1 MEENETNL
9 KGKNTQETFIK
20 GSAWMTFGSIASRIL
35 GALYIIPW
43 YAWMG
48 DYGNIANALTA
59 RSYNIY
65 SIFILISTA
74 GIPGAIAKQ
83 VAKYNAL
90 NEYGIGR
97 KLFRKG
103 LILMAILGV
112 ISAAIM
118 YFAAPLLASNGSAS
132 DPRQVAVMRSLSY
145 AILIIP
151 ILSIMRGYF
160 QGYADMM
167 PSALSQFV
175 EQLARII
182 WMLLTA
188 YVIMQMQHGSYVHAV
203 IQSNLA
209 AAIGAIFGIGILVW
223 FLLYRRNKLNDLV
236 ENSNNAIEV
245 STAGLFAEIIEQAI
259 PFIIIDA
266 GIQLFNLVD
275 QYSFHPMIA
284 GLVSASSDTIEG
296 WYALFSLNANK
307 LIMIIVSLASAM
319 AVTAIPLLSAAHT
332 QGDFKSISKQIGNTL
347 DLFLFVMIPA
357 SFGMAGIATPI
368 YTVFYSYDPLGSS
381 VLYLSAFTAISL
393 GLFTVLMAILQ
404 GLSENALAIKYLVLG
419 LILKILLQYPMIYLF
434 KIYGPLVSTNI
445 GMLVIIFLAIKH
457 LEVSYDFNIGRTGR
471 RFTGITVFSIIM
483 FAVVKLIVTFV
494 GKVLTPERRFP
505 ALALVVLAVIG
516 GVAVYGYLTL
526 KTGLLEEILGNK
538 ATRLLRKLHL
548 AKQKNTSLSLSDVFF
563 GWSKN

>member
-1 MEENETNL
+1 MEENNL
-9 KGKNTQETFIK
+9 NSKDTQNTFLK

-48 DYGNIANALTA
+48 SYGNIANALTA

-65 SIFILISTA
+65 TIFILISTA

-83 VAKYNAL
+83 VAKYNTL

-103 LILMAILGV
+103 LILMAILGIV
-112 ISAAIM
+112 SAAIM
-118 YFAAPLLASNGSAS
+118 YFASPLLASNGSQS

-167 PSALSQFV
+167 PSAMSQFV
-175 EQLARII
+175 EQFARVV

-188 YVIMQMQHGSYVHAV
+188 FVIMQIQHGSYVHAV

-209 AAIGAIFGIGILVW
+209 AAIGALFGIGLLIW
-223 FLLYRRNKLNDLV
+223 FLFSRRNQLNYLV
-236 ENSNNAIEV
+236 EHSNNRIHV
-245 STAGLFAEIIEQAI
+245 STTELFMEIIEQAI
-259 PFIIIDA
+259 PFIIIDS
-266 GIQLFNLVD
+266 GITLFSLVD
-275 QYSFHPMIA
+275 QYTFHPMIA
-284 GLVSASSDTIEG
+284 SLVHASSDTIED
-296 WYALFSLNANK
+296 WYALFGLNANK

-332 QGDFKSISKQIGNTL
+332 RGDYKSISKQIANTM

-357 SFGMAGIATPI
+357 AFGMAAISRPI
-368 YTVFYSYDPLGSS
+368 YTVFYGPDLLGSN
-381 VLYLSAFTAISL
+381 VLYLSSFTAISL

-404 GLSENALAIKYLVLG
+404 GLSENGLAIKYLVLG
-419 LILKILLQYPMIYLF
+419 LILKGILQYPMIFLF
-434 KIYGPLVSTNI
+434 KVYGPLVATNL
-445 GMLVIIFLAIKH
+445 GLLIIVALSLKH
-457 LEVSYDFNIGRTGR
+457 LEVQYDFNLNRTSR
-471 RFTGITVFSIIM
+471 RLAGVTAFSVGM
-483 FAVVKLIVTFV
+483 FLVVKLCEMGL
-494 GKVLTPERRFP
+494 GKFLNPDHRFT
-505 ALALVVLAVIG
+505 ALVLVI
-516 GVAVYGYLTL
+516 VAVGAGVVFYGLVTL
-526 KTGLLEEILGNK
+526 KTGLVQSVLGSKVESILV
-538 ATRLLRKLHL
+538 RLHMDK
-548 AKQKNTSLSLSDVFF
+548 
-563 GWSKN
+563 

>member
-1 MEENETNL
+1 MEENNL
-9 KGKNTQETFIK
+9 NSKDTQNTFLK

-48 DYGNIANALTA
+48 SYGNIANALTA

-65 SIFILISTA
+65 TIFILISTA

-103 LILMAILGV
+103 LILMTVLGIV
-112 ISAAIM
+112 SAAIM
-118 YFAAPLLASNGSAS
+118 YFASPLLASNGSQS

-167 PSALSQFV
+167 PSAMSQFV
-175 EQLARII
+175 EQFARVV

-188 YVIMQMQHGSYVHAV
+188 FVIMKLQHGSYVHAV

-209 AAIGAIFGIGILVW
+209 AAVGALFGIGLLIW
-223 FLLYRRNKLNDLV
+223 FLFSRRKQLDYLV
-236 ENSNNAIEV
+236 AHSNNRLRV
-245 STAGLFAEIIEQAI
+245 STTELFGEIIAQAI
-259 PFIIIDA
+259 PFIIIDS
-266 GIQLFNLVD
+266 GITLFSLVD
-275 QYSFHPMIA
+275 QYTFHPMIA
-284 GLVSASSDTIEG
+284 SLVHASSDTIED
-296 WYALFSLNANK
+296 WYALFGLNANK

-332 QGDFKSISKQIGNTL
+332 RGDYKSISHQIANTM

-357 SFGMAGIATPI
+357 AFGMAAISKPM
-368 YTVFYSYDPLGSS
+368 YTIFYGPDALGSN
-381 VLYLSAFTAISL
+381 VLYVSAFTAISL

-404 GLSENALAIKYLVLG
+404 GLSENGLAIKYLILG
-419 LILKILLQYPMIYLF
+419 LILKGILQYPMIFLF
-434 KIYGPLVSTNI
+434 KIYGPLVATNL
-445 GMLVIIFLAIKH
+445 GLLVIVFLALKH
-457 LEVSYDFNIGRTGR
+457 LEVQYNFNLNRTSQR
-471 RFTGITVFSIIM
+471 LLGITAFSIGM
-483 FAVVKLIVTFV
+483 FVIVKLVELGL
-494 GKVLTPERRFP
+494 GKFLNP
-505 ALALVVLAVIG
+505 AHRITALILVILAV
-516 GVAVYGYLTL
+516 GVGVSFYGLVTL
-526 KTGLLEEILGNK
+526 KTNLAQSVLGSKVESILIRFHIH
-538 ATRLLRKLHL
+538 T
-548 AKQKNTSLSLSDVFF
+548 
-563 GWSKN
+563 

>member
-1 MEENETNL
+1 MEEENNL
-9 KGKNTQETFIK
+9 NSKDTQNTFLK

-48 DYGNIANALTA
+48 SYGNIANALTA

-65 SIFILISTA
+65 TIFILISTA

-103 LILMAILGV
+103 LILMSILGIV
-112 ISAAIM
+112 SAAIM
-118 YFAAPLLASNGSAS
+118 YFASPLLASNGSQS

-167 PSALSQFV
+167 PSAMSQFV
-175 EQLARII
+175 EQFARVV

-188 YVIMQMQHGSYVHAV
+188 FVIMQIQHGSYVHAV

-209 AAIGAIFGIGILVW
+209 AAIGALFGIGLLIW
-223 FLLYRRNKLNDLV
+223 FLFSRRNQLNYLV
-236 ENSNNAIEV
+236 EHSNNRIHV
-245 STAGLFAEIIEQAI
+245 STTELFMEIIEQAI
-259 PFIIIDA
+259 PFIIIDS
-266 GIQLFNLVD
+266 GITLFSLVD
-275 QYSFHPMIA
+275 QYTFHPMIA
-284 GLVSASSDTIEG
+284 SLVHASSDTIED
-296 WYALFSLNANK
+296 WYALFGLNANK

-332 QGDFKSISKQIGNTL
+332 RGDYKSISKQIANTM

-357 SFGMAGIATPI
+357 AFGMAAISRPI
-368 YTVFYSYDPLGSS
+368 YTVFYGPDLLGSN
-381 VLYLSAFTAISL
+381 VLYLSSFTAISL

-404 GLSENALAIKYLVLG
+404 GLSENGLAIKYLVLG
-419 LILKILLQYPMIYLF
+419 LILKGILQYPMIFLF
-434 KIYGPLVSTNI
+434 KVYGPLVATNL
-445 GMLVIIFLAIKH
+445 GLLIIVALSLKH
-457 LEVSYDFNIGRTGR
+457 LEVQYDFNLNRTSR
-471 RFTGITVFSIIM
+471 RLAGVTAFSIGM
-483 FAVVKLIVTFV
+483 FLVVKLCEMGL
-494 GKVLTPERRFP
+494 GKFLNPDHRFT
-505 ALALVVLAVIG
+505 ALVLVI
-516 GVAVYGYLTL
+516 VAVGAGIVFYGLVTL
-526 KTGLLEEILGNK
+526 KTGLAQSVLGSKVESILV
-538 ATRLLRKLHL
+538 RLHMDK
-548 AKQKNTSLSLSDVFF
+548 
-563 GWSKN
+563 

>member
-1 MEENETNL
+1 MEEENNL
-9 KGKNTQETFIK
+9 NSKDTQNTFLK

-48 DYGNIANALTA
+48 AYGNIANALTA

-65 SIFILISTA
+65 TIFILISTA

-97 KLFRKG
+97 KLFHRG
-103 LILMAILGV
+103 LVLMAILGV
-112 ISAAIM
+112 VSAAIM
-118 YFAAPLLASNGSAS
+118 YFISPLLASNGSQS

-167 PSALSQFV
+167 PSAMSQFV
-175 EQLARII
+175 EQFARVV

-188 YVIMQMQHGSYVHAV
+188 FVIMQVQHGSYVHAV

-209 AAIGAIFGIGILVW
+209 AAIGAAFGIGLLVW
-223 FLLYRRNKLNDLV
+223 FLFSRKKQLDSLV
-236 ENSNNAIEV
+236 AHSNNRLRV
-245 STAGLFAEIIEQAI
+245 STTQLFVEIIEQAI
-259 PFIIIDA
+259 PFIIIDS
-266 GIQLFNLVD
+266 GITLFSLVD
-275 QYSFHPMIA
+275 QYTFHPMIA
-284 GLVSASSDTIEG
+284 GLVHASSDTIED
-296 WYALFSLNANK
+296 WYALFGLNANK

-332 QGDFKSISKQIGNTL
+332 RGDFRSISRQIANTM

-357 SFGMAGIATPI
+357 AFGMAAISRPI
-368 YTVFYSYDPLGSS
+368 YTVFYGPDPLGSK

-404 GLSENALAIKYLVLG
+404 GLSENGLAIKYLVLG
-419 LILKILLQYPMIYLF
+419 LILKGILQFPMIFLF
-434 KIYGPLVSTNI
+434 KIYGPLVATNL
-445 GMLVIIFLAIKH
+445 GLLVIVLLSLKH
-457 LEVSYDFNIGRTGR
+457 LEVQYDFNLNRTSR
-471 RFTGITVFSIIM
+471 RLIGITAFSIGM
-483 FAVVKLIVTFV
+483 FLIVKLVEMGLGKFLNPDYRISALILVILSV
-494 GKVLTPERRFP
+494 GVGIAF
-505 ALALVVLAVIG
+505 
-516 GVAVYGYLTL
+516 YGFAAL
-526 KTGLLEEILGNK
+526 KTDLAQKIMGSRIENILVKFHIHG
-538 ATRLLRKLHL
+538 
-548 AKQKNTSLSLSDVFF
+548 
-563 GWSKN
+563 

>member
-9 KGKNTQETFIK
+9 NEKNTQETFIK

-48 DYGNIANALTA
+48 HYGNIANALTA

-74 GIPGAIAKQ
+74 GIPGAVAKQ

-103 LILMAILGV
+103 LILMAVLGV

-118 YFAAPLLASNGSAS
+118 YFAAPILASNGSQS

-167 PSALSQFV
+167 PSAMSQFV
-175 EQLARII
+175 EQFARVI

-188 YVIMQMQHGSYVHAV
+188 YVIMQVQHGSYVHAV

-209 AAIGAIFGIGILVW
+209 AAIGAIFGIAILLW
-223 FLLYRRNKLNDLV
+223 FLFTRRQRLNDLV
-236 ENSNNAIEV
+236 ANSNNAIQV
-245 STAGLFAEIIEQAI
+245 STGGLFAEIIEQAI

-266 GIQLFNLVD
+266 GIQLFYLVD

-284 GLVSASSDTIEG
+284 SLVHASSDTIEG
-296 WYALFSLNANK
+296 WYALFALNANK

-332 QGDFKSISKQIGNTL
+332 QGDYRSISKQISNTL

-368 YTVFYSYDPLGSS
+368 YTVFYSYDPLGSN
-381 VLYLSAFTAISL
+381 VLYLSSFTAITL

-404 GLSENALAIKYLVLG
+404 GLSENGLAIKYLVIG
-419 LILKILLQYPMIYLF
+419 LIIKFILQYPMIYLF
-434 KIYGPLVSTNI
+434 KVYGPLTSTNI
-445 GMLVIIFLAIKH
+445 GMLIIIFLAIKH
-457 LEVSYDFNIGRTGR
+457 LEFSYDFNLGRTAR
-471 RFTGITVFSIIM
+471 RFTSIVVFSAMM
-483 FAVVKLIVTFV
+483 FAVVKFV
-494 GKVLTPERRFP
+494 VFFGGKFLSPERRIS
-505 ALALVVLAVIG
+505 ALALVVLAVIA
-516 GVAVYGYLTL
+516 GVIVYGFMVL
-526 KTGLLEEILGNK
+526 KTGLLQKIMGSK
-538 ATRLLRKLHL
+538 ATRLLNKLHI
-548 AKQKNTSLSLSDVFF
+548 S
-563 GWSKN
+563 

>member
-1 MEENETNL
+1 MEENNL
-9 KGKNTQETFIK
+9 NSKDAQNTFLK

-48 DYGNIANALTA
+48 SYGNIANALTA

-65 SIFILISTA
+65 TIFILISTA

-103 LILMAILGV
+103 LILMTVLGIV
-112 ISAAIM
+112 SAAIM
-118 YFAAPLLASNGSAS
+118 YFASPLLASNGSQS

-167 PSALSQFV
+167 PSAMSQFV
-175 EQLARII
+175 EQFARVV

-188 YVIMQMQHGSYVHAV
+188 FVIMKLQHGSYVHAV

-209 AAIGAIFGIGILVW
+209 AAVGALFGIGLLIW
-223 FLLYRRNKLNDLV
+223 FLFSRRKQLDYLV
-236 ENSNNAIEV
+236 AHSNNRLRV
-245 STAGLFAEIIEQAI
+245 STTELFGEIIAQAI
-259 PFIIIDA
+259 PFIVIDS
-266 GIQLFNLVD
+266 GITLFSLVD
-275 QYSFHPMIA
+275 QYTFHPMIA
-284 GLVSASSDTIEG
+284 SLVHASSDTIED
-296 WYALFSLNANK
+296 WYALFGLNANK

-332 QGDFKSISKQIGNTL
+332 RGDYKSISKQIANTM

-357 SFGMAGIATPI
+357 AFGMAAISRPI
-368 YTVFYSYDPLGSS
+368 YTVFYGPDLLGSN
-381 VLYLSAFTAISL
+381 VLYLSSFTAISL

-404 GLSENALAIKYLVLG
+404 GLSENGLAIKYLVLG
-419 LILKILLQYPMIYLF
+419 LILKGILQYPMIFLF
-434 KIYGPLVSTNI
+434 KVYGPLVATNL
-445 GMLVIIFLAIKH
+445 GLLIIVALSLKH
-457 LEVSYDFNIGRTGR
+457 LEVQYYFNLNRTSR
-471 RFTGITVFSIIM
+471 RLAGVTAFSVGM
-483 FAVVKLIVTFV
+483 FLVVKLCEMGL
-494 GKVLTPERRFP
+494 GKFLNPDHRFT
-505 ALALVVLAVIG
+505 ALVLVI
-516 GVAVYGYLTL
+516 VAVGAGVVFYGLVTL
-526 KTGLLEEILGNK
+526 KTGLVQSVLGSKVESILV
-538 ATRLLRKLHL
+538 RLHMDK
-548 AKQKNTSLSLSDVFF
+548 
-563 GWSKN
+563 

>member
-1 MEENETNL
+1 MEEENNL
-9 KGKNTQETFIK
+9 NSKDTQNTFLK

-48 DYGNIANALTA
+48 SYGNIANALTA

-65 SIFILISTA
+65 TIFILISTA

-103 LILMAILGV
+103 LILMSILGIV
-112 ISAAIM
+112 SAAIM
-118 YFAAPLLASNGSAS
+118 YFASPLLASNGSQS

-167 PSALSQFV
+167 PSAMSQFV
-175 EQLARII
+175 EQFARVV

-188 YVIMQMQHGSYVHAV
+188 FVIMQIQHGSYVHAV

-209 AAIGAIFGIGILVW
+209 AAIGALFGIGLLIW
-223 FLLYRRNKLNDLV
+223 FLFSRRNQLNYLV
-236 ENSNNAIEV
+236 EHSNNRIHV
-245 STAGLFAEIIEQAI
+245 STTELFMEIIEQAI
-259 PFIIIDA
+259 PFIIIDS
-266 GIQLFNLVD
+266 GITLFSLVD
-275 QYSFHPMIA
+275 QYTFHPMIA
-284 GLVSASSDTIEG
+284 SLVHASSDTIED
-296 WYALFSLNANK
+296 WYALFGLNANK

-332 QGDFKSISKQIGNTL
+332 RGDYKSISKQIANTM

-357 SFGMAGIATPI
+357 AFGMAAISRPI
-368 YTVFYSYDPLGSS
+368 YTVFYGPDLLGSN
-381 VLYLSAFTAISL
+381 VLYLSSFTAISL

-404 GLSENALAIKYLVLG
+404 GLSENGLAIKYLVLG
-419 LILKILLQYPMIYLF
+419 LILKGILQYPMIFLF
-434 KIYGPLVSTNI
+434 KVYGPLVATNL
-445 GMLVIIFLAIKH
+445 GLLIIVALSLKH
-457 LEVSYDFNIGRTGR
+457 LEVQYDFNLNRTSR
-471 RFTGITVFSIIM
+471 RLAGVTAFSIGM
-483 FAVVKLIVTFV
+483 FLVVKLCEMGL
-494 GKVLTPERRFP
+494 GKFLNPDHRFI
-505 ALALVVLAVIG
+505 ALVLVI
-516 GVAVYGYLTL
+516 VAVGAGIVFYGLVTL
-526 KTGLLEEILGNK
+526 KTGLAQSVLGSKVESILV
-538 ATRLLRKLHL
+538 RLHMDK
-548 AKQKNTSLSLSDVFF
+548 
-563 GWSKN
+563 

>member
-1 MEENETNL
+1 MEEENNL
-9 KGKNTQETFIK
+9 NSKDTQNTFLK

-48 DYGNIANALTA
+48 PYGNIANALTA

-65 SIFILISTA
+65 TIFILISTA

-103 LILMAILGV
+103 LILMTVLGIV
-112 ISAAIM
+112 SAAIM
-118 YFAAPLLASNGSAS
+118 YFASPLLASNGSQS

-167 PSALSQFV
+167 PSAMSQFV
-175 EQLARII
+175 EQFARVV

-188 YVIMQMQHGSYVHAV
+188 FVIMKLQHGSYVHAV

-209 AAIGAIFGIGILVW
+209 AAVGALFGIGLLIW
-223 FLLYRRNKLNDLV
+223 FLFSRRKQLDYLV
-236 ENSNNAIEV
+236 AHSNNRLRV
-245 STAGLFAEIIEQAI
+245 STTELFGEIIAQAI
-259 PFIIIDA
+259 PFIIIDS
-266 GIQLFNLVD
+266 GITLFSLVD
-275 QYSFHPMIA
+275 QYTFHPMIA
-284 GLVSASSDTIEG
+284 SLVHVSSDTIED
-296 WYALFSLNANK
+296 WYALFGLNANK

-319 AVTAIPLLSAAHT
+319 AVTAIPLLSAAHIR
-332 QGDFKSISKQIGNTL
+332 GDYKSISHQIANTM

-357 SFGMAGIATPI
+357 AFGMAAISKPM
-368 YTVFYSYDPLGSS
+368 YTIFYGPDALGSN
-381 VLYLSAFTAISL
+381 VLYVSAFTAISL

-404 GLSENALAIKYLVLG
+404 GLSENGLAIKYLILG
-419 LILKILLQYPMIYLF
+419 LILKGILQYPMIFLF
-434 KIYGPLVSTNI
+434 KIYGPLVATNL
-445 GMLVIIFLAIKH
+445 GLLVIVFLALKH
-457 LEVSYDFNIGRTGR
+457 LEVQYNFNLNQTSR
-471 RFTGITVFSIIM
+471 RLLGITAFSIGM
-483 FAVVKLIVTFV
+483 FVIVKLVELGL
-494 GKVLTPERRFP
+494 GKFLNP
-505 ALALVVLAVIG
+505 AHRITALILVILAV
-516 GVAVYGYLTL
+516 GVGVSFYGLVTL
-526 KTGLLEEILGNK
+526 KTDLAQSVLGSKVESILIRFHIH
-538 ATRLLRKLHL
+538 A
-548 AKQKNTSLSLSDVFF
+548 
-563 GWSKN
+563 

>member
-1 MEENETNL
+1 MEENNL
-9 KGKNTQETFIK
+9 NSKDTQNTFLK

-48 DYGNIANALTA
+48 SYGNIANALTA

-65 SIFILISTA
+65 TIFILISTA

-103 LILMAILGV
+103 LILMTILGV
-112 ISAAIM
+112 VSAGIM
-118 YFAAPLLASNGSAS
+118 YFASPLLASNGSQS

-167 PSALSQFV
+167 PSAMSQFV
-175 EQLARII
+175 EQFARVV

-188 YVIMQMQHGSYVHAV
+188 FVIMKLQHGSYVHAV

-209 AAIGAIFGIGILVW
+209 AAVGALFGIGLLIW
-223 FLLYRRNKLNDLV
+223 FLFSRRKQLDYLV
-236 ENSNNAIEV
+236 AHSNNRLRV
-245 STAGLFAEIIEQAI
+245 STTELFGEIIAQAI
-259 PFIIIDA
+259 PFIIIDS
-266 GIQLFNLVD
+266 GITLFSLVD
-275 QYSFHPMIA
+275 QYTFHPMIA
-284 GLVSASSDTIEG
+284 SLVHASSDTIED
-296 WYALFSLNANK
+296 WYALFGLNANK

-332 QGDFKSISKQIGNTL
+332 RGDYKSISHQIANTM

-357 SFGMAGIATPI
+357 AFGMAAISKPM
-368 YTVFYSYDPLGSS
+368 YTIFYGPDALGSN
-381 VLYLSAFTAISL
+381 VLYVSAFTAIGL

-404 GLSENALAIKYLVLG
+404 GLSENGLAIKYLILG
-419 LILKILLQYPMIYLF
+419 LILKGILQYPMIFLF
-434 KIYGPLVSTNI
+434 KIYGPLVATNL
-445 GMLVIIFLAIKH
+445 GLLVIVFLALKH
-457 LEVSYDFNIGRTGR
+457 LEVQYNFNLNRTSR
-471 RFTGITVFSIIM
+471 RLLGITAFSIGM
-483 FAVVKLIVTFV
+483 FVIVKLVELGL
-494 GKVLTPERRFP
+494 GKFLNP
-505 ALALVVLAVIG
+505 AHRITALILVILAV
-516 GVAVYGYLTL
+516 GVGVSFYGLVTL
-526 KTGLLEEILGNK
+526 KTNLAQSVLGSKVESILIRFHIH
-538 ATRLLRKLHL
+538 A
-548 AKQKNTSLSLSDVFF
+548 
-563 GWSKN
+563 

>member
-1 MEENETNL
+1 MEENNL
-9 KGKNTQETFIK
+9 NSKDTQNTFLK

-48 DYGNIANALTA
+48 SYGNIANALTA

-65 SIFILISTA
+65 TIFILISTA

-103 LILMAILGV
+103 LILMTVLGIV
-112 ISAAIM
+112 SAAIM
-118 YFAAPLLASNGSAS
+118 YFASPLLASNGSQS

-167 PSALSQFV
+167 PSAMSQFV
-175 EQLARII
+175 EQFARVV

-188 YVIMQMQHGSYVHAV
+188 FVIMKLQHGSYVHAV

-209 AAIGAIFGIGILVW
+209 AAVGALFGIGLLIW
-223 FLLYRRNKLNDLV
+223 FLFSRRKQLDYLV
-236 ENSNNAIEV
+236 AHSNNRLRV
-245 STAGLFAEIIEQAI
+245 STTELFGEIIAQAI
-259 PFIIIDA
+259 PFIIIDS
-266 GIQLFNLVD
+266 GITLFSLVD
-275 QYSFHPMIA
+275 QYTFHPMIA
-284 GLVSASSDTIEG
+284 SLVHASSDTIED
-296 WYALFSLNANK
+296 WYALFGLNANK

-319 AVTAIPLLSAAHT
+319 AVTAIPLLSAART
-332 QGDFKSISKQIGNTL
+332 RGDYKSISHQIANTM

-357 SFGMAGIATPI
+357 AFGMAAISKPM
-368 YTVFYSYDPLGSS
+368 YTIFYGPDALGSN
-381 VLYLSAFTAISL
+381 VLYVSAFTAISL

-404 GLSENALAIKYLVLG
+404 GLSENGLAIKYLILG
-419 LILKILLQYPMIYLF
+419 LILKGILQYPMIFLF
-434 KIYGPLVSTNI
+434 KIYGPLVATNL
-445 GMLVIIFLAIKH
+445 GLLVIVFLALKH
-457 LEVSYDFNIGRTGR
+457 LEVQYNFNLNRTSR
-471 RFTGITVFSIIM
+471 RLLGITAFSIGM
-483 FAVVKLIVTFV
+483 FVIVKLVELGL
-494 GKVLTPERRFP
+494 GKFLNP
-505 ALALVVLAVIG
+505 AHRITALILVILAV
-516 GVAVYGYLTL
+516 GVGVSFYGLVTL
-526 KTGLLEEILGNK
+526 KTNLAQSVLGSKVESILIRFHIH
-538 ATRLLRKLHL
+538 T
-548 AKQKNTSLSLSDVFF
+548 
-563 GWSKN
+563 

>member
-1 MEENETNL
+1 MEEENNL
-9 KGKNTQETFIK
+9 NSKDTQNTFLK

-48 DYGNIANALTA
+48 SYGNIANALTA

-65 SIFILISTA
+65 TIFILISTA

-103 LILMAILGV
+103 LILMAILGIV
-112 ISAAIM
+112 SAAIM
-118 YFAAPLLASNGSAS
+118 YFASPLLASNGSQS

-167 PSALSQFV
+167 PSAMSQFV
-175 EQLARII
+175 EQFARVV

-188 YVIMQMQHGSYVHAV
+188 FVIMQIQHGSYVHAV

-209 AAIGAIFGIGILVW
+209 AAIGALFGIGLLIW
-223 FLLYRRNKLNDLV
+223 FLFSRRNQLNYLV
-236 ENSNNAIEV
+236 EHSNNRIHV
-245 STAGLFAEIIEQAI
+245 STTELFMEIIEQAI
-259 PFIIIDA
+259 PFIIIDS
-266 GIQLFNLVD
+266 GITLFSLVD
-275 QYSFHPMIA
+275 QYTFHPMIA
-284 GLVSASSDTIEG
+284 SLVHASSDTIED
-296 WYALFSLNANK
+296 WYALFGLNANK

-332 QGDFKSISKQIGNTL
+332 RGDYKSISKQIANTM

-357 SFGMAGIATPI
+357 AFGMAAISRPI
-368 YTVFYSYDPLGSS
+368 YTVFYGPDLLGSN
-381 VLYLSAFTAISL
+381 VLYLSSFTAISL

-404 GLSENALAIKYLVLG
+404 GLSENGLAIKYLVLG
-419 LILKILLQYPMIYLF
+419 LILKGILQYPMIFLF
-434 KIYGPLVSTNI
+434 KVYGPLVATNL
-445 GMLVIIFLAIKH
+445 GLLIIVALSLKH
-457 LEVSYDFNIGRTGR
+457 LEVQYDFNLNRTSR
-471 RFTGITVFSIIM
+471 RLAGVTVFSIGM
-483 FAVVKLIVTFV
+483 FLVVKLCEMGL
-494 GKVLTPERRFP
+494 GKFLNPDHRFT
-505 ALALVVLAVIG
+505 ALVLVI
-516 GVAVYGYLTL
+516 VAVGAGIIFYGLVTL
-526 KTGLLEEILGNK
+526 KTGLAQSVLGSKVESILV
-538 ATRLLRKLHL
+538 RLHMGK
-548 AKQKNTSLSLSDVFF
+548 
-563 GWSKN
+563 

>member
-1 MEENETNL
+1 MEENNL
-9 KGKNTQETFIK
+9 NSKDTQNTFLK

-48 DYGNIANALTA
+48 SYGNIANALTA

-65 SIFILISTA
+65 TIFILISTA

-103 LILMAILGV
+103 LILMTVLGIV
-112 ISAAIM
+112 SAAIM
-118 YFAAPLLASNGSAS
+118 YFASPLLASNGSQS

-167 PSALSQFV
+167 PSAMSQFV
-175 EQLARII
+175 EQFARVV

-188 YVIMQMQHGSYVHAV
+188 FVIMKLQHGSYVHAV

-209 AAIGAIFGIGILVW
+209 AAVGALFGIGLLIW
-223 FLLYRRNKLNDLV
+223 FLFSRRKQLDYLV
-236 ENSNNAIEV
+236 AHSNNRLRVPTTE
-245 STAGLFAEIIEQAI
+245 LFGEIIAQAI
-259 PFIIIDA
+259 PFIIIDS
-266 GIQLFNLVD
+266 GITLFSLVD
-275 QYSFHPMIA
+275 QYTFHPMIA
-284 GLVSASSDTIEG
+284 SLVHASSDTIED
-296 WYALFSLNANK
+296 WYALFGLNANK

-332 QGDFKSISKQIGNTL
+332 RGDFRSISRQIANTM
-347 DLFLFVMIPA
+347 DLFLFIMIPA
-357 SFGMAGIATPI
+357 AFGMAAISRPM
-368 YTVFYSYDPLGSS
+368 YTIFYGPDALGSN
-381 VLYLSAFTAISL
+381 VLYVSAFTAISL

-404 GLSENALAIKYLVLG
+404 GLSENGLAIKYLILG
-419 LILKILLQYPMIYLF
+419 LILKGILQYPMIFLF
-434 KIYGPLVSTNI
+434 KIYGPLVATNL
-445 GMLVIIFLAIKH
+445 GLLVIVFLALKH
-457 LEVSYDFNIGRTGR
+457 LEIQYDFNLNRTSR
-471 RFTGITVFSIIM
+471 RLLGITAFSLGM
-483 FAVVKLIVTFV
+483 FAIVKLVEFGLGKFLNPDHRIAALIIVI
-494 GKVLTPERRFP
+494 
-505 ALALVVLAVIG
+505 LAV
-516 GVAVYGYLTL
+516 GVGVIFYGLVTL
-526 KTGLLEEILGNK
+526 KTDLAQSVLGSKVESILN
-538 ATRLLRKLHL
+538 RFHIH
-548 AKQKNTSLSLSDVFF
+548 D
-563 GWSKN
+563 

>member
-9 KGKNTQETFIK
+9 TGNNTQETFIK

-48 DYGNIANALTA
+48 NYGNIANALTA

-97 KLFRKG
+97 KLFRRG
-103 LILMAILGV
+103 LILMTFLGI
-112 ISAAIM
+112 ISAAVM
-118 YFAAPLLASNGSAS
+118 YFAAPILASNGSNS

-175 EQLARII
+175 EQLARVV

-209 AAIGAIFGIGILVW
+209 AAVGAIFGIAILLW
-223 FLLYRRNKLNDLV
+223 FLFTRRNQLNSLV
-236 ENSNNAIEV
+236 NNSNNEIQV
-245 STAGLFAEIIEQAI
+245 STSSLFAEIIEQAI

-266 GIQLFNLVD
+266 GIQLFYLVD
-275 QYSFHPMIA
+275 QYTFHPMIA
-284 GLVSASSDTIEG
+284 GLVNASSDTIES

-332 QGDFKSISKQIGNTL
+332 QKDYRSISKQISNTL

-381 VLYLSAFTAISL
+381 VLYLSSFTAISL

-404 GLSENALAIKYLVLG
+404 GLSENGLAIKYLVLG
-419 LILKILLQYPMIYLF
+419 LVIKIALQYPMIYLF
-434 KIYGPLVSTNI
+434 KVYGPLMSTNI
-445 GMLVIIFLAIKH
+445 GMLVIIYLAIKH
-457 LEVSYDFNIGRTGR
+457 LDLSYQFNVGRTGR
-471 RFTGITVFSIIM
+471 RFTGITVFSIVM
-483 FAVVKLIVTFV
+483 FAVVQLIVTF
-494 GKVLTPERRFP
+494 GGRFLSLERRFS
-505 ALALVVLAVIG
+505 ALALVIIAVIAG
-516 GVAVYGYLTL
+516 IIVYGFLTI
-526 KTGLLEEILGNK
+526 KTGLLEKILGDRAIK
-538 ATRLLRKLHL
+538 ILRKLHL
-548 AKQKNTSLSLSDVFF
+548 A
-563 GWSKN
+563 

>member
-1 MEENETNL
+1 MGEENNL
-9 KGKNTQETFIK
+9 NSKDTQNTFLK

-48 DYGNIANALTA
+48 PYGNIANALTA

-65 SIFILISTA
+65 TIFILISTA

-103 LILMAILGV
+103 LILMTVLGIV
-112 ISAAIM
+112 SAAIM
-118 YFAAPLLASNGSAS
+118 YFASPLLASNGSQS

-167 PSALSQFV
+167 PSAMSQFV
-175 EQLARII
+175 EQFARVV

-188 YVIMQMQHGSYVHAV
+188 FVIMKLQHGSYVHAV

-209 AAIGAIFGIGILVW
+209 AAVGALFGIGLLIW
-223 FLLYRRNKLNDLV
+223 FLFSRRKQLDYLV
-236 ENSNNAIEV
+236 AHSNNRLRV
-245 STAGLFAEIIEQAI
+245 STTELFGEIIAQAI
-259 PFIIIDA
+259 PFIIIDS
-266 GIQLFNLVD
+266 GITLFSLVD
-275 QYSFHPMIA
+275 QYTFHPMIA
-284 GLVSASSDTIEG
+284 SLVHVSSDTIED
-296 WYALFSLNANK
+296 WYALFGLNANK

-319 AVTAIPLLSAAHT
+319 AVTAIPLLSAAHIR
-332 QGDFKSISKQIGNTL
+332 GDYKSISHQIANTM

-357 SFGMAGIATPI
+357 AFGIAAISKPM
-368 YTVFYSYDPLGSS
+368 YTIFYGPDALGSN
-381 VLYLSAFTAISL
+381 VLYVSAFTAISL

-404 GLSENALAIKYLVLG
+404 GLSENGLAIKYLILG
-419 LILKILLQYPMIYLF
+419 LILKGILQYPMIFLF
-434 KIYGPLVSTNI
+434 KIYGPLVATNL
-445 GMLVIIFLAIKH
+445 GLLVIVFLALKH
-457 LEVSYDFNIGRTGR
+457 LEVQYNFNLNRTSR
-471 RFTGITVFSIIM
+471 RLLGITAFSIGM
-483 FAVVKLIVTFV
+483 FVIVKLVELGL
-494 GKVLTPERRFP
+494 GKFLNP
-505 ALALVVLAVIG
+505 AHRITALILVILAV
-516 GVAVYGYLTL
+516 GVGVSFYGLVTL
-526 KTGLLEEILGNK
+526 KTDLAQSVLGSKVESILIRFHIH
-538 ATRLLRKLHL
+538 A
-548 AKQKNTSLSLSDVFF
+548 
-563 GWSKN
+563 

>member
-1 MEENETNL
+1 MEENETKLNSQ
-9 KGKNTQETFIK
+9 NTQETFIK

-48 DYGNIANALTA
+48 NYGNIANALTA

-74 GIPGAIAKQ
+74 GIPGVIAKQ

-103 LILMAILGV
+103 LILMTILGV
-112 ISAAIM
+112 ISAAVM

-167 PSALSQFV
+167 PSAMSQFV
-175 EQLARII
+175 EQLARVI

-209 AAIGAIFGIGILVW
+209 AAIGAVFGIGILVW
-223 FLLYRRNKLNDLV
+223 FLFTRRKKLNSLV
-236 ENSNNAIEV
+236 ANSNNAIQV
-245 STAGLFAEIIEQAI
+245 STGGLFVEIVEQAI

-266 GIQLFNLVD
+266 GIQLFYLVD
-275 QYSFHPMIA
+275 QYTFHPMIA
-284 GLVSASSDTIEG
+284 GLVSASSDTIES

-332 QGDFKSISKQIGNTL
+332 QGDYHGISKQISNTL

-357 SFGMAGIATPI
+357 AFGMAAIATPI

-381 VLYLSAFTAISL
+381 VLYLSSFTAISL

-404 GLSENALAIKYLVLG
+404 GLSENGLAIKYLLLG
-419 LILKILLQYPMIYLF
+419 LVIKIVLQYPMIYLF
-434 KIYGPLVSTNI
+434 KVYGPLTSTNI

-457 LEVSYDFNIGRTGR
+457 LEVAYTFNLGRTGR
-471 RFTGITVFSIIM
+471 RFVGITVFSIAM
-483 FAVVKLIVTFV
+483 FVVVKLIVTL
-494 GKVLTPERRFP
+494 GGHLLTPERRFP
-505 ALALVVLAVIG
+505 ALALVIIAVLAGVI
-516 GVAVYGYLTL
+516 VYGLLTL
-526 KTGLLEEILGNK
+526 KTGLLEKVLGDK
-538 ATRLLRKLHL
+538 AGRILRKLHL
-548 AKQKNTSLSLSDVFF
+548 E
-563 GWSKN
+563 